1 MSLILDALKKSD
13 NERKTNIAPDMA
25 ATPAARDRQ
34 GPPLWL
40 WWFIALLVINLV
52 VLLFVLTRDNGD
64 SDRATERPASRA
76 VEASSVTAPVALPA
90 KQPVESLASAAVPP
104 RPAPAT
110 AETQSDEVSPTRAGT
125 VTYEAQPTPTNA
137 APARASAPVEAPPP
151 ENDLPLFGTLRAEG
165 RLALDELNIDLHVY
179 NADPARRFVFINGAR
194 YNEGDTLSSG
204 PRVDRIRRDG
214 IEMSYRGLA
223 FLLPRE

>member
-25 ATPAARDRQ
+25 ATPAARERQ

-40 WWFIALLVINLV
+40 WWFVGLLIVNLV
-52 VLLFVLTRDNGD
+52 VLLFVLTRTDAEPAQTAGQ
-64 SDRATERPASRA
+64 RALSTTPATVQS
-76 VEASSVTAPVALPA
+76 TPAPLPA

-104 RPAPAT
+104 RPDVQPATTAPAPR
-110 AETQSDEVSPTRAGT
+110 QGT
-125 VTYEAQPTPTNA
+125 VTYASEPAAGESAVTRPAATVQP
-137 APARASAPVEAPPP
+137 PVEAPPD
-151 ENDLPLFGTLRAEG
+151 NDLPLFATLQAEG

-194 YNEGDTLSSG
+194 YNEGETLSSG

-223 FLLPRE
+223 FLLPRD